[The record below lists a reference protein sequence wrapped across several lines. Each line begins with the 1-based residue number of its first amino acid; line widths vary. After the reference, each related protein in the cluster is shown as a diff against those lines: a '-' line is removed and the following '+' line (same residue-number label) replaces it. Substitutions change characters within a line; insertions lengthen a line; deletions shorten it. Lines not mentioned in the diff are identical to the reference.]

1 MKKGIFQK
9 SKYGIKAQLE
19 DYLIRSYEKKA
30 KINVLRFLSSYAKRK
45 NIGIAKVSI
54 ILSLVEGEVKALLKE
69 ESTPI
74 MLADS
79 QIAQVFV
86 GDEYSTFVILPKIK
100 KCLIQLSQEKGSLL
114 EELRWVSAKSLTRLM
129 NRNFFASHN
138 KLFWKR

>member
-114 EELRWVSAKSLTRLM
+114 EELR
-129 NRNFFASHN
+129 
-138 KLFWKR
+138 